1 VDLKQRKLW
10 NENHK
15 RLTHIILKPNE
26 HQTSIE
32 LFLDQHRLLHSTRMS
47 NSPVPTLEDELFI
60 NLCEGTLRKYP
71 VTAPDTKNSI
81 VWHIWHITRIE
92 DMTMNVL
99 VNNDE
104 QVLHSGQ
111 WNKKL
116 NVNYPHS
123 GNEMTEA
130 EITDLSE
137 NIDIQAL
144 MAYRIEVGRKTR
156 EVVSRLL
163 PNAFNQKVEAE
174 RIKVLEEQKAVKK
187 EASWLL
193 EYWGKKT
200 IAGLILM
207 PATRHIFLHLNKS
220 IRIKQRIQKKGD

>member
-1 VDLKQRKLW
+1 M
-10 NENHK
+10 N
-15 RLTHIILKPNE
+15 IKPPLNYFWI
-26 HQTSIE
+26 SIG
-32 LFLDQHRLLHSTRMS
+32 LLHSTRMS

-137 NIDIQAL
+137 N
-144 MAYRIEVGRKTR
+144 
-156 EVVSRLL
+156 
-163 PNAFNQKVEAE
+163 N
-174 RIKVLEEQKAVKK
+174 
-187 EASWLL
+187 
-193 EYWGKKT
+193 
-200 IAGLILM
+200 
-207 PATRHIFLHLNKS
+207 
-220 IRIKQRIQKKGD
+220 